1 MISISL
7 NFEKGDGNSSGSTG
21 SSEGENMEES
31 QELGS
36 ENVTSAH
43 ETDNNK

>member
-1 MISISL
+1 MISL
-7 NFEKGDGNSSGSTG
+7 NFEDGDGNISGSTG